1 MGGLDKFYFE
11 YKFEIKNSMNKL
23 FLQITFLL
31 LLGQVLSGCQ
41 KTVFKRTAKGVV
53 LDVTTNEPIP
63 FAKVS
68 VYREQTEF
76 LGPSTREIEASAFA
90 DEKGEFEIRYNK
102 TNRGID
108 IIYASKENYDV
119 LNASEANVTHFDQRR
134 GVELKLQPTTK
145 LRLVYK
151 KNQSAMYVN
160 CSSDLNGKGTYNRT
174 VTNRDAEDTV
184 VVQGNKTTQLYIVKD
199 IPGQVLN
206 ESYVDIFCESN
217 KITTYII
224 NY

>member
-1 MGGLDKFYFE
+1 
-11 YKFEIKNSMNKL
+11 MNKL

-102 TNRGID
+102 TNRGLD

-134 GVELKLQPTTK
+134 NVELKLQPTAK
-145 LRLVYK
+145 FRLVYK
-151 KNQSAMYVN
+151 KNLSYMYIN
-160 CSSDLNGKGTYNRT
+160 SKSDLNGKGSYYRT
-174 VTNRDAEDTV
+174 IESGDAEDTV
-184 VVQGNKTTQLYIVKD
+184 DVQGNQYTHFFFAKYN
-199 IPGQVLN
+199 PGVGL
-206 ESYVDIFCESN
+206 EKSEDDIFCESN